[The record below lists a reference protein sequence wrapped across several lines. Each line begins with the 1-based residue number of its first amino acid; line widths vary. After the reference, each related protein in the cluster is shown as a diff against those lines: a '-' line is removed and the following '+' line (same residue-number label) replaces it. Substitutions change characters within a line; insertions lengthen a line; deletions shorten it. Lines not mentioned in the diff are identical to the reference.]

1 MQKDGNVF
9 ARNISF
15 VKKYKHISDS
25 HDHSDIGSS
34 GSAEMNT
41 ENRHQDNRGSNTYNV
56 ENVRRKSNILRYDV
70 HETHRFDLVKHNHI
84 EKNMKVYAKEFEW
97 TLFFDFV
104 YTLNYVVY
112 MILDNAFLEN

>member
-56 ENVRRKSNILRYDV
+56 ENVHRKSNVLRYNV
-70 HETHRFDLVKHNHI
+70 HETHQFDLVKHNHI
-84 EKNMKVYAKEFEW
+84 EKNLKVGRIYGICKGIRM
-97 TLFFDFV
+97 DFV
-104 YTLNYVVY
+104 
-112 MILDNAFLEN
+112 F